1 VSKPAFTIEQ
11 VRSFL
16 AVADHEHVSRAAAS
30 LSLTQGAVT
39 QQVHNFERAL
49 GVRLLERDG
58 RGVRLTDAGRAL
70 ATSCRAA
77 IRSVQVVEEA
87 ARDLKML
94 EAGTLHLGATPTCA
108 SLYLP
113 ETLAGFERRY
123 PKVSLNVTVEPTS
136 EINRLVHAGALDCA
150 LIEGRPL
157 PDLVSVVVT
166 RDELVL
172 VVHARHALAR
182 LRRVNAD
189 QLSAHRYLGR
199 GRMWAAESDVREMIG
214 EAYDRAE
221 VMNLGHPEYVRAA
234 ALAGLGYA
242 ALPLQAVQADLDSGI
257 LKRLPAPSTVRD
269 IHAIRRAAQGGPTL
283 EQFWRFLVERA
294 KGAAGTSRSEARRRS
309 TP

>member
-1 VSKPAFTIEQ
+1 MSKPAFTIEQ

-58 RGVRLTDAGRAL
+58 RGVRLTDAGRSL

-77 IRSVQVVEEA
+77 IRSVQVVEDA

-94 EAGTLHLGATPTCA
+94 EAGTLHLGASPTCA

-113 ETLAGFERRY
+113 QTLAGFERRY
-123 PKVSLNVTVEPTS
+123 PKVSLSVTVEPTS

-166 RDELVL
+166 HDELVL

-189 QLSAHRYLGR
+189 QLSEHRYLGR

-214 EAYDRAE
+214 DRAE

-242 ALPLQAVQADLDSGI
+242 ALPLQAVQSDLASGV

-269 IHAIRRAAQGGPTL
+269 IHAIRRATQGGPTL

-294 KGAAGTSRSEARRRS
+294 KGSAETSRSEARRRS
-309 TP
+309 IP